1 MMNNFMRKYT
11 TIIFTVFILFS
22 AICHAQPKIENT
34 VQTIS
39 SPNGNL
45 HFEFYQKQLTIG
57 RKQMCYLVK
66 FKGKTVVLE
75 SELGVQIENNLFE
88 SALGIENDSSELW
101 CENLDFKGVDRN
113 TVDESWKPVYGERN
127 IIKNNYNEM
136 IIHFNKFGTHGDLE
150 EGHAGTFYDKRR
162 SYNMDVVVRAYN
174 EGIAFRYYF
183 PETANGLFL
192 HIVGEQT
199 SYTLPKGTMAYY
211 ERWAQGPYSY
221 LPLNDWPDECE
232 RPLTLD
238 LENGLHL
245 ALLEAQ
251 MIDYSRGKF
260 VLDNQKPN
268 TIKLSMYSKVDVTR
282 PYSTPWRVIMVAE
295 TPGELLEN
303 NDIVLNLNPP
313 NQIQNTSWI
322 KPGKVIRSNLTTQD
336 AKGCIDFAAD
346 HNLQYVHLDAGWYGS
361 EVDVTSDATTV
372 DPKRDLDIQELVNYG
387 AGKGIGILYY
397 INQRALTNQLDE
409 VFEQCRK
416 WGVKGVK
423 FGFVHIGSNRW
434 TVWLH
439 DAVKKAAEYQL
450 MVDIH
455 DEYRPTGF
463 SRTYP
468 NLMTQEGIRG
478 NEEMPDATHNTILP
492 FTRYLAGAGDYT
504 ICYYN
509 KRIKTTHAHQL
520 ALSVVFYSPLQFL
533 FWYDR
538 PEHYGGEPEIEF
550 FEKVKTVWDDT
561 KVLGG
566 EIGEHVVMARRNG
579 NEWFVGAITNNDARK
594 VQLPLD
600 FLDPSNKYV
609 AYLYTDD
616 EKVDTKTKVGINR
629 FLVDAGQTLKL
640 TLKASGGAALHL
652 VPASNGD
659 LKKYKIF
666 QSGREY

>member
-1 MMNNFMRKYT
+1 MKNKTLFLWFVL
-11 TIIFTVFILFS
+11 IFIALKS
-22 AICHAQPKIENT
+22 PAQPKIESSL
-34 VQTIS
+34 QTIC
-39 SPNGNL
+39 SPDGNL
-45 HFEFYQKQLTIG
+45 KFEFYQKQLFED
-57 RKQMCYLVK
+57 RKQMYYKVAYK
-66 FKGKTVVLE
+66 DRPVILE
-75 SELGVQIENNLFE
+75 SELGVLIENNLFE
-88 SALGIENDSSELW
+88 SSLDIVNDSSELW
-101 CENLDFKGVDRN
+101 CENLDFKGVDKN
-113 TVDESWKPVYGERN
+113 TVNESWKPVYGERS
-127 IIKNNYNEM
+127 IVKDNYNEM
-136 IIHFNKFGTHGDLE
+136 VIQFNKFGTHGDLE

-174 EGIAFRYYF
+174 EGIAFRYTF

-199 SYTLPKGTMAYY
+199 SYTLPGGTMAYY

-238 LENGLHL
+238 LENGLHVS
-245 ALLEAQ
+245 LLEAQ

-260 VLDNQKPN
+260 VLDNHRPN
-268 TIKLSMYSKVDVTR
+268 TIKLSMYGKVDATR

-303 NDIVLNLNPP
+303 NDIVLNLNEP

-322 KPGKVIRSNLTTQD
+322 KPGKVIRSNLTTKD
-336 AKGCIDFAAD
+336 AKECIDFAAE

-361 EVDVTSDATTV
+361 EVDVTSDATTA
-372 DPKRDLDIQELVNYG
+372 DPNRDLDIQELVNYG
-387 AGKGIGILYY
+387 AGKGIGIMYY
-397 INQRALTNQLDE
+397 INQRALTDQLDE

-434 TVWLH
+434 SVWLH
-439 DAVKKAAEYQL
+439 EAVKKAAEYQL
-450 MVDIH
+450 MIDIH

-509 KRIKTTHAHQL
+509 NRIKTTHAHQL

-533 FWYDR
+533 YWYDK
-538 PEHYGGEPEIEF
+538 PDAYNGEKEIAF
-550 FEKVKTVWDDT
+550 FDKVKTVWDDT
-561 KVLGG
+561 KVLNG
-566 EIGEHVVMARRNG
+566 EIGEFVTVARRSG
-579 NEWFVGAITNNDARK
+579 SEWFIGAITNNDVRK
-594 VQLPLD
+594 LTIPFD
-600 FLDPSNKYV
+600 FLPEGKKYV
-609 AYLYTDD
+609 ARMYTDD
-616 EKVDTKTKVGINR
+616 ETAESKTKVSIEEIEVSR
-629 FLVDAGQTLKL
+629 ETIIEAEVAG
-640 TLKASGGAALHL
+640 SGGIAIWMK
-652 VPASNGD
+652 PS
-659 LKKYKIF
+659 K
-666 QSGREY
+666 